1 MEPSTTSRCTNEV
14 MKTAFIVLIAL
25 AALLVLPS
33 ASAKDFGPGDL
44 RVCNSTRCVPIV
56 NPVVLPH
63 LGMFYFSGPP
73 PARIPRPTLRAPYYE
88 LRSSRN
94 GYVTGIVATRR
105 LDRFLSYG
113 VNLDRFARGN
123 WYAVPRRLSQEL
135 RHLTGGLRPLHITR
149 AALERSR

>member
-1 MEPSTTSRCTNEV
+1 MIVSRRLARPMEPSTTSRCTNEV

-94 GYVTGIVATRR
+94 GYVTGMSPRGGSTASSAT
-105 LDRFLSYG
+105 
-113 VNLDRFARGN
+113 A
-123 WYAVPRRLSQEL
+123 
-135 RHLTGGLRPLHITR
+135 LTWIGSR
-149 AALERSR
+149 AATGTRFRAGSRKNSVI